1 MKWQSSLIAP
11 VDMKAFPM
19 PDRADRAGAG
29 SGDGVTGRSSLIAPV
44 DMKAFPM
51 PVRPAALAPVPVPA

>member
-1 MKWQSSLIAP
+1 MKWLSSLVAP

-19 PDRADRAGAG
+19 PVRAECAGAG
-29 SGDGVTGRSSLIAPV
+29 SGVTGLSTLVAPV